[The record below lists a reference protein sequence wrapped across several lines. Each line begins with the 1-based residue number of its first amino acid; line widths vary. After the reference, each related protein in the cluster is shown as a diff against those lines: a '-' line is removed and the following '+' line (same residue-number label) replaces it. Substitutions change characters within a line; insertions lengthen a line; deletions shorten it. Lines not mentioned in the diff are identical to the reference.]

1 MSLSQ
6 TTHQSQKTR
15 LAPPKKYG
23 VFLLNDHYTPMDFVV
38 EVLQDVFRLPNPVVQ
53 THRQPETGTQTKK
66 QTTQSELSAL
76 CDLVNLVKRDYA
88 PWILAACLPLGPVVT
103 SKETF

>member
-6 TTHQSQKTR
+6 TTHQSQKTQ

-38 EVLQDVFRLPNPVVQ
+38 DVLQDVFRLPESKAVSIMLEVHHHGKGLCGVY
-53 THRQPETGTQTKK
+53 TRDIAETK
-66 QTTQSELSAL
+66 QQQ
-76 CDLVNLVKRDYA
+76 VM
-88 PWILAACLPLGPVVT
+88 WLAEAAGHPLMCT
-103 SKETF
+103 IEEASL

>member
-6 TTHQSQKTR
+6 TTHQSQKNR

-38 EVLQDVFRLPNPVVQ
+38 DVLQEVFG
-53 THRQPETGTQTKK
+53 QPENRAYAVMMEVHLNGKGLCGVYTRDIAETK
-66 QTTQSELSAL
+66 QQHVLT
-76 CDLVNLVKRDYA
+76 
-88 PWILAACLPLGPVVT
+88 LAAEAGHPLMCTIEEV
-103 SKETF
+103 SS

>member
-6 TTHQSQKTR
+6 TTHQSKKNQ

-38 EVLQDVFRLPNPVVQ
+38 EVLQDVFRLPEGWRRQ
-53 THRQPETGTQTKK
+53 KQPEN
-66 QTTQSELSAL
+66 
-76 CDLVNLVKRDYA
+76 C
-88 PWILAACLPLGPVVT
+88 AARKTAAVAAD
-103 SKETF
+103 